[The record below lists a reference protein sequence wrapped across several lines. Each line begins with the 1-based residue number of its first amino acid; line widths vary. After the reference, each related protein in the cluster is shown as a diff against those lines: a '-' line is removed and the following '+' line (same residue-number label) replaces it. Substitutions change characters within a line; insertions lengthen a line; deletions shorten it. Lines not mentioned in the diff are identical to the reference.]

1 MIKSALYPFRYVLV
15 FGLDF
20 LGNPVGLVKDLGG
33 GVKDLFY
40 EPYQGAIQGPEEFVE
55 GKSRGPECQWILDR
69 LWTTFDD
76 YRPLRTAPR
85 LLGGKVN
92 LCPSFPFYQVWRW
105 A

>member
-1 MIKSALYPFRYVLV
+1 MLV

-55 GKSRGPECQWILDR
+55 GDTGELIVSQMHIQLPPAFTDFEGLMISVIANSFECL
-69 LWTTFDD
+69 
-76 YRPLRTAPR
+76 YKNPPLMETNFKYW
-85 LLGGKVN
+85 GI
-92 LCPSFPFYQVWRW
+92 C
-105 A
+105 